1 MNKHVDTC
9 SVFTIISMASGVIV
23 TNNPIKTGIA
33 IFDPSETRNRYV
45 KSIIDSLTGAKFGEF
60 KELKECNS

>member
-33 IFDPSETRNRYV
+33 IFDPSETRNRYYEEYNRFFDR
-45 KSIIDSLTGAKFGEF
+45 SEIW
-60 KELKECNS
+60 